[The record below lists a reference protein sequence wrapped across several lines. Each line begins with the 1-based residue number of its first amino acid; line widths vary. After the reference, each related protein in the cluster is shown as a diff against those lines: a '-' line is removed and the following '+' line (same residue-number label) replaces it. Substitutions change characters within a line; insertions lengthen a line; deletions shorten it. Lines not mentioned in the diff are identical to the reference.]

1 MGPIH
6 IGLTLLGCGI
16 MNRELRPL
24 DEFDRNLMQRI
35 FENPGGSVRD
45 YLKPLL
51 LQLSE
56 PAGRN
61 RIRELELRG
70 LVILKKTKREV
81 LVWPTEALKIMFAGP
96 QATVQTVMSE
106 KPSSGVST

>member
-1 MGPIH
+1 
-6 IGLTLLGCGI
+6 

-24 DEFDRNLMQRI
+24 DEFDKNLMQRI
-35 FENPGGSVRD
+35 FENPGGSIRN

-61 RIRELELRG
+61 RMRDLELRG
-70 LVILKKTKREV
+70 LITLKKTKREV

-96 QATVQTVMSE
+96 RAMVPASMSE
-106 KPSSGVST
+106 KPLYGVST

>member
-1 MGPIH
+1 
-6 IGLTLLGCGI
+6 

-35 FENPGGSVRD
+35 FDNPGGSVRD

-96 QATVQTVMSE
+96 QATVQTAMSE
-106 KPSSGVST
+106 KPSTGVST

>member
-1 MGPIH
+1 MWN
-6 IGLTLLGCGI
+6 

-24 DEFDRNLMQRI
+24 DEFDKNIMQRV

-45 YLKPLL
+45 YLTPLL

-61 RIRELELRG
+61 RMRELELRG
-70 LVILKKTKREV
+70 LVTLKKTKREV
-81 LVWPTEALKIMFAGP
+81 LVWPTEALKIMFAG
-96 QATVQTVMSE
+96 QRATVQAAMSE
-106 KPSSGVST
+106 KLSSGVST